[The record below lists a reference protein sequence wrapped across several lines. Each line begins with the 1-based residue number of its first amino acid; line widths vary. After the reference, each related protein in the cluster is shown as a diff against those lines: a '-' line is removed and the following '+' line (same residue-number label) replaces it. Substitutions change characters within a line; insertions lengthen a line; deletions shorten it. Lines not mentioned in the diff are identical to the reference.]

1 MISQTTHRS
10 VKFSAPFQLPEFEAP
25 LPAGT
30 YDVETEEEVLEGN
43 VHTAFRRTA
52 TTLRIQNG
60 AAVERHPVNP
70 EHLDAAW
77 ERDQRAA
84 RVAVIPP
91 APVAPPASGRWVP
104 LWVRNTPSDGSL

>member
-1 MISQTTHRS
+1 MISQTTHKS
-10 VKFSAPFQLPEFEAP
+10 VIFSEPFQLPEFETP

-43 VHTAFRRTA
+43 VHTALRRIA
-52 TTLRIQNG
+52 TTLRIRNG
-60 AAVERHPVNP
+60 AAIERHPVNP

-84 RVAVIPP
+84 RVAGVPP
-91 APVAPPASGRWVP
+91 ANRASVP
-104 LWVRNTPSDGSL
+104 LWVQNIPADDSR

>member
-1 MISQTTHRS
+1 MISQTTHKS
-10 VKFSAPFQLPEFEAP
+10 VIFSEPFQLPEFETS

-43 VHTAFRRTA
+43 VHTAFRRRT
-52 TTLRIQNG
+52 TTLRIRNG
-60 AAVERHPVNP
+60 AAIERHPVNP

-84 RVAVIPP
+84 RAAGVLP
-91 APVAPPASGRWVP
+91 ANRPRTP
-104 LWVRNTPSDGSL
+104 LWVQNTPSDGSR